1 MVSQG
6 LSLSL
11 LACRVDLMLLSWL
24 EHPLIEVEGLY
35 PSLFDSLLHFCWFLH
50 DVVFKSIYCLLWTL
64 QRTVVFIM
72 HINMT
77 LLFPARQTKD
87 PEEDNRFFS
96 PDSSNIW

>member
-50 DVVFKSIYCLLWTL
+50 DVVFK
-64 QRTVVFIM
+64 
-72 HINMT
+72 
-77 LLFPARQTKD
+77 
-87 PEEDNRFFS
+87 
-96 PDSSNIW
+96 